1 MFLVMPFVKKAK
13 SSTVHVETKK
23 MWAACGEAKCFC
35 KMPLCHLV
43 WWLLLLANLVVLIVF
58 LCTYIRTETMK
69 VWWSDNY
76 KLVKQIYKT
85 EAFKNGQTQQIQQ
98 ALQMYKTTTPQLQ
111 QGQEQP
117 QIQLDTSTQ

>member
-1 MFLVMPFVKKAK
+1 
-13 SSTVHVETKK
+13 
-23 MWAACGEAKCFC
+23 
-35 KMPLCHLV
+35 
-43 WWLLLLANLVVLIVF
+43 
-58 LCTYIRTETMK
+58 MK